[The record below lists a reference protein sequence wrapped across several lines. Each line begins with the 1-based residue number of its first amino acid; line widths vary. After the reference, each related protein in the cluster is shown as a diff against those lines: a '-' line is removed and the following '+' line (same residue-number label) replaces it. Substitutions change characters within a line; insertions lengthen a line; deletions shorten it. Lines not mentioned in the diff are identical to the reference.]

1 MSDEQRRRPQDGPG
15 DHQPL
20 DETSQFDPFV
30 DDKDVVPPPGADAT
44 QRIAAADDTRPVPRT
59 GDAPTAPFD
68 RTAPMDQT
76 RAMPAV
82 TDDAGAAWSGRAEVR
97 TPPPVPPDGTMAGG
111 WAPVAA
117 EPPGGRRWWLP
128 ILVGVAALLLVG
140 LVGAGVY
147 ALTSGNGDDPAPAAS
162 AQAAPTS
169 AAPTTESPSPEP
181 TSASPS
187 PEEETVV
194 VPEVVG
200 LTSAKARR
208 ALDDAGLTYR
218 LRFRESDEE
227 PGTVLDSRPS
237 VGEQVEA
244 GSRVEL
250 IIAREAPT
258 TAPTSATPSPSET
271 GPQQP
276 ED

>member
-1 MSDEQRRRPQDGPG
+1 MSDEQRRRPQDGQA

-20 DETSQFDPFV
+20 DETSQFNPFV
-30 DDKDVVPPPGADAT
+30 DDQDVVPPPGADAT
-44 QRIAAADDTRPVPRT
+44 RRMAAADDSPSFPRT

-68 RTAPMDQT
+68 RTAPLDQT

-97 TPPPVPPDGTMAGG
+97 TPPPVPPDGTVVGG

-117 EPPGGRRWWLP
+117 EPPSRRWWLP

-147 ALTSGNGDDPAPAAS
+147 ALTSGNDDDPAPAAS
-162 AQAAPTS
+162 APAAPTS

-181 TSASPS
+181 TTPSPS
-187 PEEETVV
+187 PAEETVA

-200 LTSAKARR
+200 RTSADARR
-208 ALDDAGLTYR
+208 ALDEAGLTYR

-237 VGEQVEA
+237 VGEQVEP

-250 IIAREAPT
+250 IIAREEPT
-258 TAPTSATPSPSET
+258 TAPTNATPSPSET
-271 GPQQP
+271 GGQEP

>member
-15 DHQPL
+15 DHRPL

-30 DDKDVVPPPGADAT
+30 DDPDVVPPPGADAT
-44 QRIAAADDTRPVPRT
+44 RPMAAADDTRPVPRT
-59 GDAPTAPFD
+59 GDVPTAPFD

-97 TPPPVPPDGTMAGG
+97 TPPPVPPDATAVGG

-117 EPPGGRRWWLP
+117 EPPSRRWWLP

-147 ALTSGNGDDPAPAAS
+147 ALTSGGDDDPAPVAS
-162 AQAAPTS
+162 APAAAPTS
-169 AAPTTESPSPEP
+169 VAPTTESPSPEP
-181 TSASPS
+181 TTPS
-187 PEEETVV
+187 PTPEEQVS

-200 LTSAKARR
+200 LTSAEARR

-237 VGEQVEA
+237 VGEQVEP

-250 IIAREAPT
+250 IIARAEPT
-258 TAPTSATPSPSET
+258 TAPTTATPSPSET
-271 GPQQP
+271 GPQEP